1 MWLSLEG
8 PQHTMQI
15 SPLRQVQSLTY
26 EAKKKIKKKK
36 KKKKSAPA
44 AALQCDQWYSPS
56 SLSITAMSIKTRKRK
71 ASEALCS

>member
-26 EAKKKIKKKK
+26 EAKKMIKKKK
-36 KKKKSAPA
+36 RKKKVLLRQPYSAINGIHLP
-44 AALQCDQWYSPS
+44 
-56 SLSITAMSIKTRKRK
+56 LSV
-71 ASEALCS
+71 